1 MNSFELQLQELWGK
15 HNPTEIDEIIL
26 DNFWENKESFTE
38 EEKVVLEKY
47 TSLTH
52 LSVNNIGLKS
62 FKNFPVIKSLYML
75 SVNDNELNGDD
86 FDSLENFYPIL
97 QKLKINGNNIEN
109 INNFVKLKPLK
120 LKKIEV
126 ERNPFSV
133 GNNKYKNKL
142 FEMLPTLI
150 SVTHKD
156 NVGGEVETT
165 DYHKEEEEESNEEY
179 EDYDEGEELDDE
191 GDENDDQK
199 GKDEDYSEDS
209 EKPKKKKKKENNT
222 KKNDDEGDLYE
233 EEEDGEDDGE

>member
-150 SVTHKD
+150 SVNHKD

>member
-47 TSLTH
+47 TCLTH

-75 SVNDNELNGDD
+75 SVNDNELSGDD
-86 FDSLENFYPIL
+86 FDLLENCYPIL

-109 INNFVKLKPLK
+109 INNFGKLKPLK

-142 FEMLPTLI
+142 FEILPTLI
-150 SVTHKD
+150 SVNHKD

-165 DYHKEEEEESNEEY
+165 DYHKEEEESNEEY

-191 GDENDDQK
+191 GDENDEQK

-222 KKNDDEGDLYE
+222 KKNDDDEDDLYE
-233 EEEDGEDDGE
+233 EEEDGEEDEE

>member
-47 TSLTH
+47 TCLTH

-75 SVNDNELNGDD
+75 SVNDNELSGDD
-86 FDSLENFYPIL
+86 FDLLENCYPIL

-109 INNFVKLKPLK
+109 INNFGKLKPLK

-142 FEMLPTLI
+142 FEILPTLI
-150 SVTHKD
+150 SVNHKD

-165 DYHKEEEEESNEEY
+165 DYHKEEESNEEY

-191 GDENDDQK
+191 GDENDEQK

-222 KKNDDEGDLYE
+222 KKNDDDEDDLYE
-233 EEEDGEDDGE
+233 EEEDGEEDEE